1 MHVKVMV
8 PATTSNLGPGFDCL
22 GLALTLYNTV
32 SLCRVDAGLSIDVEG
47 EGIHLIPRDE
57 TNQVVQAIHL
67 LFAQAGLPV
76 PGLHIHLKN
85 DIPVC
90 SGLGSSGAAVLGGLL
105 AANQLLPEPLSRET
119 VLALAT
125 ELEGHPD
132 NVAPALYGGLVLAN
146 RDGDRLLVES
156 LPVAPL
162 QAVVA
167 LPDVDLPTAEA
178 RAVLPLKVSL
188 FDAAFNAGRTAL
200 LVQALITGDYG
211 KLGVAMQDR
220 LHQRYRVPLV
230 PGMHDAFQAARA
242 AGASG
247 VALSGAG
254 PGVLAFAPDGHQR
267 IADAMCRA
275 FVAAGV
281 ECRSWVLSVDR
292 VGSVVG

>member
-1 MHVKVMV
+1 MRVKVMV
-8 PATTSNLGPGFDCL
+8 PATTANLGPGFDCL

-32 SLCRVDAGLSIDVEG
+32 SLCPLEAGLKIEIEG
-47 EGIHLIPRDE
+47 EGAHLIPRDE
-57 TNQVVQAIHL
+57 TNEVVQAAHL
-67 LFAQAGLPV
+67 LFAHAGLPV
-76 PGLHIHLKN
+76 PGLHLRQKN

-90 SGLGSSGAAVLGGLL
+90 SGLGSSAAAVMGGLM
-105 AANQLLPEPLSRET
+105 AANQLLPKPLSRAT

-125 ELEGHPD
+125 EMEGHPD

-146 RDGDRLLVES
+146 RDGDRLLVEA

-167 LPDVDLPTAEA
+167 LPDVELSTAEA
-178 RAVLPLKVSL
+178 RAVLPLRVSL

-200 LVQALITGDYG
+200 LVQALIAGDYG

-220 LHQRYRVPLV
+220 IHQRYRMPLI
-230 PGMHDAFQAARA
+230 PGMDDAFEAARA

-254 PGVLAFAPDGHQR
+254 PGVVAFAPGGHQR

-275 FVAAGV
+275 FALAGV
-281 ECRSWVLSVDR
+281 ACRSWILSVDR
-292 VGSVVG
+292 VGSVVT